1 MPGLGTIVNVLAIIA
16 GGLLGM
22 TGGRFLTE
30 KIQNT
35 VITTAGICVMFL
47 GTGSA
52 LARMLTLENGVL
64 NTQGTMMMIGCLILG
79 EIGRAS
85 CRERVFRAV

>member
-1 MPGLGTIVNVLAIIA
+1 MDYQVS
-16 GGLLGM
+16 
-22 TGGRFLTE
+22 E

-35 VITTAGICVMFL
+35 VITTSGICVMFL

-64 NTQGTMMMIGCLILG
+64 NVHLPKREKTQHP
-79 EIGRAS
+79 E
-85 CRERVFRAV
+85 AVKQISIR